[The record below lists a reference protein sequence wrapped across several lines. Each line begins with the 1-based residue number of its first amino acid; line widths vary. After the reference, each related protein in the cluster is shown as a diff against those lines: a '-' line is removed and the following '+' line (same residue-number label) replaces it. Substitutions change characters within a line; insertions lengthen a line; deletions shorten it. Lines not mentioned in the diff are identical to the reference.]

1 MNVPNL
7 DTNELSED
15 QINKP
20 NIKEVF
26 HKLVMQHESYS
37 NFRIE
42 DNILAFAQKVKSQEK
57 NLHYSSSAS
66 FKYKLIDIIKKII
79 KRKY

>member
-7 DTNELSED
+7 YTNELSED

-57 NLHYSSSAS
+57 IYTILQEQVLNIRL
-66 FKYKLIDIIKKII
+66 LT
-79 KRKY
+79 